1 MTNLNNCIFH
11 SEKADIFVYWEP
23 ETAHLKIKISDLSN
37 TFNIKKTKTRVN
49 KMAFRVMRNKRNQ
62 RWTQRLNEIF
72 QAKNLNLNQTIVLY

>member
-62 RWTQRLNEIF
+62 RWTQRLQEIF
-72 QAKNLNLNQTIVLY
+72 QVENRV